1 MEKEVWRE
9 ELRLSFP
16 SAHRVSRNRYI
27 RLRHFHSIRNAITG
41 FDSLICEGTKMTKC
55 NRKKQLLGKSIRNV
69 RMRRNM
75 TQRELAN
82 AIEGIGESALRSYE
96 LGERSPKQDA
106 LERIAKALD
115 VAPACFDTY
124 GIERYDELVHA
135 LFLLEDRFGIEPCA
149 DGSIRFTDEAIQSCV
164 CTWRDWKEFLEE
176 GKITRE
182 EYEDRK
188 DGLVG

>member
-1 MEKEVWRE
+1 MTGDME
-9 ELRLSFP
+9 
-16 SAHRVSRNRYI
+16 
-27 RLRHFHSIRNAITG
+27 
-41 FDSLICEGTKMTKC
+41 MTKC
-55 NRKKQLLGKSIRNV
+55 KRKQRLLGKSIRRI

-82 AIEGIGESALRSYE
+82 AIEGTGESALRSYE
-96 LGERSPKQDA
+96 LGERSPKQNT
-106 LERIAKALD
+106 LERIAETLD

-124 GIERYDELVHA
+124 
-135 LFLLEDRFGIEPCA
+135 GIEPCA

-164 CTWRDWKEFLEE
+164 CTWRDWKEFLEK

-182 EYEDRK
+182 EYEDKK

>member
-1 MEKEVWRE
+1 
-9 ELRLSFP
+9 
-16 SAHRVSRNRYI
+16 
-27 RLRHFHSIRNAITG
+27 
-41 FDSLICEGTKMTKC
+41 MTKC

-82 AIEGIGESALRSYE
+82 AIEGIGESVLRSYE

-124 GIERYDELVHA
+124 GIERYNELVHA
-135 LFLLEDRFGIEPCA
+135 LFLLDDRFGIEPCA

-176 GKITRE
+176 GKITKE

>member
-1 MEKEVWRE
+1 
-9 ELRLSFP
+9 
-16 SAHRVSRNRYI
+16 
-27 RLRHFHSIRNAITG
+27 
-41 FDSLICEGTKMTKC
+41 MTKC

-82 AIEGIGESALRSYE
+82 AIEGIGESALRSY
-96 LGERSPKQDA
+96 
-106 LERIAKALD
+106 
-115 VAPACFDTY
+115 
-124 GIERYDELVHA
+124 ELVHA

>member
-1 MEKEVWRE
+1 MSEPK
-9 ELRLSFP
+9 
-16 SAHRVSRNRYI
+16 
-27 RLRHFHSIRNAITG
+27 HSNV
-41 FDSLICEGTKMTKC
+41 
-55 NRKKQLLGKSIRNV
+55 LLGKSIREI
-69 RMRRNM
+69 RLRRGL
-75 TQRELAN
+75 TQREVSE
-82 AIEGIGESALRSYE
+82 AIGGISESALRSYE
-96 LGERSPKQDA
+96 LGERRPKQNT
-106 LERIAKALD
+106 LD

-164 CTWRDWKEFLEE
+164 CTWRDWKEFLEK

-182 EYEDRK
+182 EYEDKK

>member
-1 MEKEVWRE
+1 MSEPK
-9 ELRLSFP
+9 
-16 SAHRVSRNRYI
+16 
-27 RLRHFHSIRNAITG
+27 HSNV
-41 FDSLICEGTKMTKC
+41 
-55 NRKKQLLGKSIRNV
+55 LLGKSIREI
-69 RMRRNM
+69 RLRRGL
-75 TQRELAN
+75 TQREVSE
-82 AIEGIGESALRSYE
+82 AIGGISESALRSYE
-96 LGERSPKQDA
+96 LGERRPKQNT
-106 LERIAKALD
+106 LERIAETLD

-164 CTWRDWKEFLEE
+164 CTWRDWKEFLEK

>member
-1 MEKEVWRE
+1 MSEPKHSNVLLGKIIRE
-9 ELRLSFP
+9 
-16 SAHRVSRNRYI
+16 I
-27 RLRHFHSIRNAITG
+27 RLRRG
-41 FDSLICEGTKMTKC
+41 L
-55 NRKKQLLGKSIRNV
+55 
-69 RMRRNM
+69 
-75 TQRELAN
+75 TQREVSE
-82 AIEGIGESALRSYE
+82 AIGGISESALRSYE
-96 LGERSPKQDA
+96 LSERRPKQNT

-164 CTWRDWKEFLEE
+164 CTWRDWKEFLEK

-182 EYEDRK
+182 EYENQK
-188 DGLVG
+188 DSFLR

>member
-1 MEKEVWRE
+1 M
-9 ELRLSFP
+9 
-16 SAHRVSRNRYI
+16 A
-27 RLRHFHSIRNAITG
+27 
-41 FDSLICEGTKMTKC
+41 KC
-55 NRKKQLLGKSIRNV
+55 NRKQRLLGKSIRRI

-82 AIEGIGESALRSYE
+82 AAGLGESAFRSYE

-124 GIERYDELVHA
+124 GIEHYHELMHA
-135 LFLLEDRFGIEPCA
+135 LFHLEDRFGIEPCA
-149 DGSIRFTDEAIQSCV
+149 DGNIRLTDETIQSCV
-164 CTWRDWKEFLEE
+164 CTWWSWKGFLKE

-182 EYEDRK
+182 EYENRK
-188 DGLVG
+188 DSFLR

>member
-1 MEKEVWRE
+1 MTGYMEM
-9 ELRLSFP
+9 
-16 SAHRVSRNRYI
+16 A
-27 RLRHFHSIRNAITG
+27 
-41 FDSLICEGTKMTKC
+41 KC
-55 NRKKQLLGKSIRNV
+55 NRKQRLLGKSIRRI

-82 AIEGIGESALRSYE
+82 AAGLGESALRSYE
-96 LGERSPKQDA
+96 LGERSPKQNT
-106 LERIAKALD
+106 LERIAETLD

-164 CTWRDWKEFLEE
+164 CTWRDWKEFLEK

-188 DGLVG
+188 DGFMR

>member
-1 MEKEVWRE
+1 
-9 ELRLSFP
+9 
-16 SAHRVSRNRYI
+16 
-27 RLRHFHSIRNAITG
+27 
-41 FDSLICEGTKMTKC
+41 MTKC

-115 VAPACFDTY
+115 VAPAWFDTY

>member
-1 MEKEVWRE
+1 
-9 ELRLSFP
+9 
-16 SAHRVSRNRYI
+16 
-27 RLRHFHSIRNAITG
+27 
-41 FDSLICEGTKMTKC
+41 MTKC

-75 TQRELAN
+75 TQRALAK
-82 AIEGIGESALRSYE
+82 ATDGVSESALRSYE